1 MALQRRRRVAKLKNR
16 AKVAVD
22 GERNEMVEPSERV
35 ARDEHRS
42 KAICL
47 WEGTQ
52 EQQMIKSIGNE
63 VTTEENHEKGKAK
76 NVGGSPKEVLANLG
90 KENWEKEEESGGNGV
105 SQHGMIVTQ
114 HNVIPK
120 FEFLQAQETTTHDCH
135 MGPSLGI
142 NKEGPMA
149 MSYEPDVG

>member
-1 MALQRRRRVAKLKNR
+1 MAKLKNR

-90 KENWEKEEESGGNGV
+90 KEN
-105 SQHGMIVTQ
+105 
-114 HNVIPK
+114 
-120 FEFLQAQETTTHDCH
+120 
-135 MGPSLGI
+135 
-142 NKEGPMA
+142 
-149 MSYEPDVG
+149 